1 MIPTRNFL
9 KKFAAVFFSASILF
23 TPLASAETLTYE
35 QINPPV
41 EKFISELPVKK
52 NYKVRKRPILIQGAM
67 TAEVGRLMNALK
79 NPVAYRYM
87 NYVFVAG
94 TYRDYP
100 VVVSRTEIG
109 IANAA
114 VATAFAIEHFKPI
127 AVINQGT
134 AGGYTPELHLNDIVI
149 ADKSINYT
157 AYREDY
163 SPAGEFDFTKQTLR
177 GTYVFD
183 DSKPT
188 EFTRFPS
195 LATNAKLLQIAKD
208 TALMNGN
215 WNVTVGTI
223 GSADAWIDAV
233 DHINFLHDNYG
244 MLCEEMETKSVAQ
257 VCYTAKVP
265 FIGIRVISDNTI
277 TGEKFDLGTAL
288 NCQDFAL
295 LVTENL
301 IHAINRG
308 RF

>member
-1 MIPTRNFL
+1 MKTKNFL
-9 KKFAAVFFSASILF
+9 KKFAAIFFAASIFF

-41 EKFISELPVKK
+41 EKFIAELPAKK
-52 NYKVRKRPILIQGAM
+52 NYKIRKRPILIQGAM
-67 TAEVGRLMNALK
+67 TAEVGKLMSALK
-79 NPVAYRYM
+79 NPIAYRYM

-94 TYRDYP
+94 TYKDYP

-127 AVINQGT
+127 AIINQGT
-134 AGGYTPELHLNDIVI
+134 AGGYAPNLHLNDIVI

-163 SPAGEFDFTKQTLR
+163 SPAGEYDLTKQTLR

-183 DSKPT
+183 DSTPT
-188 EFTRFPS
+188 EFTRFPE
-195 LATNAKLLQIAKD
+195 LATDAKLLQIAID
-208 TALMNGN
+208 TAALNEN
-215 WNVTVGTI
+215 WNVTVGTV
-223 GSADAWIDAV
+223 GSADAWNNAI
-233 DHINFLHDNYG
+233 DHINFLRDNYG
-244 MLCEEMETKSVAQ
+244 ILCEEMETNSVAQ

-265 FIGIRVISDNTI
+265 FIGIRVISDNTVV
-277 TGEKFDLGTAL
+277 GEKFDLGTAL

-301 IHAINRG
+301 IRAIKGG